1 MREDD
6 AAGRRVRRAEGQERE
21 HRRCEG
27 TELEKPS
34 GFESGARAPK
44 VRSRVQRIFIVVLAL
59 NLSVALAKASFGIL
73 AGSVSMVADALH
85 SGFDSFSNVVGIIA
99 LYFAGKPPDPEHPYG
114 HGKIETLGTQ
124 VIGAML
130 LLTAAGILYEG
141 YRRLVEPAAPE
152 ITAVTVGVMVGT
164 LVINLAV
171 STYER
176 RKGEEYR
183 SQILVADSQ
192 HTRSDVFVSLAVL
205 GGFLAVRLGYPEAD
219 PIIAFAIGLL
229 IARMGI
235 GILYDAAEVLTDT
248 MNLPCDPALV
258 RAVVMN
264 TPGVAGYHDFRC
276 RGKPGEILADI
287 HIVVDPALPVSRA
300 HEISDEVEQRLK
312 EAVPGLAE
320 VVVHIEPDDS
330 P

>member
-1 MREDD
+1 MRDD
-6 AAGRRVRRAEGQERE
+6 AMGRKSRSASTRR
-21 HRRCEG
+21 
-27 TELEKPS
+27 
-34 GFESGARAPK
+34 

-59 NLSVALAKASFGIL
+59 NLSVALAKATFGFL

-85 SGFDSFSNVVGIIA
+85 SGFDSFSNVVGIVA
-99 LYFAGKPPDPEHPYG
+99 LYFAGRPPDPEHPYG
-114 HGKIETLGTQ
+114 HGKIETLGTL

-130 LLTAAGILYEG
+130 LLTAAGITLEG
-141 YRRLVEPAAPE
+141 YRRLIEPVAPE
-152 ITAVTVGVMVGT
+152 ITAVTVGVMVVT

-176 RKGEEYR
+176 RRGEEYR

-192 HTRSDVFVSLAVL
+192 HTRSDVFVSIAVL
-205 GGFLAVRLGYPEAD
+205 GGFLAVRLGYPQAD

-235 GILYDAAEVLTDT
+235 GILYEAAQVLTDA
-248 MNLPCDPALV
+248 MNLPCDPALI
-258 RAVVMN
+258 RAVVMD

-276 RGKPGEILADI
+276 RGKMGEIFADI
-287 HIVVDPALPVSRA
+287 HVTVDPALPVSLA
-300 HEISDEVEQRLK
+300 HEISDEVERRLK
-312 EAVPGLAE
+312 ETVPGLAE

-330 P
+330 S